1 MMVAV
6 LLFVLEL
13 RDRLVFAD
21 FLRPLAR
28 AVQIRFT
35 RVLGA
40 DRDLRQQLRQIAAS
54 AFGARGGRIARAHER
69 FEFMSALSALVF
81 VERHKTLSG
90 RNYHRQA
97 AVFTLL
103 MGSLIGIT
111 ACRQAA
117 PEVRASEGEIV
128 ERARLSMGSELR
140 LTAWATSEKTAVEA
154 FEAVFSEFDRL
165 EALMS
170 VWKPGSD
177 VVRLN
182 EAAGLHPVPVSPE
195 VIEVLEDARQV
206 SEWTGGKFD
215 VTFGALS
222 GLWKFDHDQDNRVP
236 SPRDVAAKLPLVD
249 YRALEINRTAGT
261 AYLTKPGMRA
271 HLGGIGKGY
280 AIDRG
285 AAILR
290 ARGFRDFMIQ
300 AGGDLYVAGR
310 RGDRPWRVAIR
321 DPRGPEDRSFAALD
335 LTDGTFSTSGDYERF
350 FIDHG
355 RRYHHILDPDLG
367 EPARA
372 SRSVT
377 IVATRAVVADGL
389 STGVFIIGGRAGMDL
404 IERLPEV
411 EGVIVTN
418 TNEVLVSSGLQ
429 GRLQLLA
436 KPTDAP

>member
-13 RDRLVFAD
+13 RDLLVLVDLLGSFTRLG
-21 FLRPLAR
+21 
-28 AVQIRFT
+28 QIRLT
-35 RVLGA
+35 RVFGT
-40 DRDLRQQLRQIAAS
+40 DRHLVQQLRQLAAS
-54 AFGARGGRIARAHER
+54 ALRACRGRIAGAHQLL
-69 FEFMSALSALVF
+69 EFVSALPALVF
-81 VERHKTLSG
+81 VKRHKSY
-90 RNYHRQA
+90 RANYHSLAAQLIALIAA
-97 AVFTLL
+97 AVSATGCGHG
-103 MGSLIGIT
+103 GSEV
-111 ACRQAA
+111 AA
-117 PEVRASEGEIV
+117 SGGEIV
-128 ERARLSMGSELR
+128 ERSRLSMGSELR
-140 LTAWATSEKTAVEA
+140 LTAWTNSGEGRTVEA
-154 FEAVFSEFDRL
+154 FEAVFHEFDRL

-177 VVRLN
+177 VERLN
-182 EAAGLHPVPVSPE
+182 AAAGLHPVPVSGD
-195 VIEVLEDARQV
+195 VMDVLQDARQI

-222 GLWKFDHDQDNRVP
+222 GLWKFDHDQNDRIP
-236 SPRDVAAKLPLVD
+236 SPREVAAKLPLVD
-249 YRALEINRTAGT
+249 YRELQVDRRAGT
-261 AYLTKPGMRA
+261 AYLAKTGMRV

-290 ARGFRDFMIQ
+290 ARGFGDFTIQ
-300 AGGDLYVAGR
+300 AGGDLYVAGQ
-310 RGDRPWRVAIR
+310 RGDRSWRLGIR
-321 DPRGPEDRSFAALD
+321 DPRGPADHSFATLD

-367 EPARA
+367 EPARG

-389 STGVFIIGGRAGMDL
+389 STGVFILGGREGMDL

-411 EGVIVTN
+411 EGVIVTD
-418 TNEVLVSSGLQ
+418 TNELLVSSGLK
-429 GRLQLLA
+429 GRLVLLT